1 MNIIVCIKQVPNT
14 SEVKINPETKTL
26 IRDGV
31 ESIINPDDKN
41 ALEAA
46 LELKD
51 KTGAYVTVL
60 SMGPMQAKDALLE
73 ALAMGA
79 DKAYLISDRK
89 FGGSDT
95 WATATILAAAIE
107 KIGKFDLIICGRQA
121 IDGDTAQVGPEIAE
135 FLDIPQVTYAKKLEL
150 DGGKIRVKRFC
161 EAKDYEFEVGLPALV
176 TAIKELNTVRYPCV
190 KGIFKVYNNEEDM
203 IEVLT
208 FDDIVVDASQI
219 GIKGSPTNVHRS
231 FVPVKEK
238 RSEFIEGN
246 TAADKAKLLL
256 AKLYE
261 NKLILSG
268 GAK

>member
-1 MNIIVCIKQVPNT
+1 MKVIVCIKQVPNT

-46 LELKD
+46 LKLKD
-51 KTGAYVTVL
+51 ENNARVVVL
-60 SMGPMQAKDALLE
+60 SMGPMQAKEALLE

-79 DKAYLISDRK
+79 DSAYLISDRK

-107 KIGKFDLIICGRQA
+107 KIGDYDLIICGRQA

-135 FLDIPQVTYAKKLEL
+135 FLNIPQVTYAKEIEL
-150 DGGKIRVKRFC
+150 KENIIRVKRFC
-161 EAKDYEFEVGLPALV
+161 ESKDYEFEVELPALI
-176 TAIKELNTVRYPCV
+176 TAIKELNTVRYPSV
-190 KGIFKVYNNEEDM
+190 RGIFKAYESGEDL
-203 IEVLT
+203 IKILT
-208 FDDIVVDASQI
+208 FDDLNVDETQI
-219 GIKGSPTNVHRS
+219 GIKGSPTNVYRS

-238 RSEFIEGN
+238 HSEFIEGIQPWKRQN
-246 TAADKAKLLL
+246 FF
-256 AKLYE
+256 
-261 NKLILSG
+261 
-268 GAK
+268 

>member
-1 MNIIVCIKQVPNT
+1 MKIIVCIKQVPNT

-46 LELKD
+46 LKIKD
-51 KTGAYVTVL
+51 EKGAKVVVV
-60 SMGPMQAKDALLE
+60 SMGPMQAKEALLE

-79 DKAYLISDRK
+79 DSAYLISDRK

-107 KIGKFDLIICGRQA
+107 KIGSYDLIICGRQA

-135 FLDIPQVTYAKKLEL
+135 FLNIPQVTYAKELKLK
-150 DGGKIRVKRFC
+150 DGAVTVKRYC
-161 EAKDYEFEVGLPALV
+161 ESKDYEFEVKLPALI
-176 TAIKELNTVRYPCV
+176 TAIKELNTVRYPSV
-190 KGIFKVYNNEEDM
+190 KGIFKAYESDEELV
-203 IEVLT
+203 EVLT
-208 FDDIVVDASQI
+208 FDDLNVDETQI

-238 RSEFIEGN
+238 HSEFIEGN
-246 TAADKAKLLL
+246 TAMEKAKLLL
-256 AKLYE
+256 TKLYE
-261 NKLILSG
+261 NKLIQSG